1 MTRLSLAALVLFA
14 CVLATLPAAADDL
27 AYSDIDRATVRV
39 LALGTVDIEEVE
51 HKQVKYPVAIPLA
64 GHGSG
69 VLVGADGL
77 ILTAEHVVADSRAI
91 AVMIP
96 GYPKA
101 LPAVV
106 VYENEDHDVALVR
119 VLGTYTQVAKLADPS
134 DVLAVRQTV
143 FAIGYP
149 LDAKRTDPQSTQGI
163 VSGKLPDGALQ
174 LGMTVNPGNSGGPV
188 VDEQGLVRGIVIA
201 RSRLDQGAVGLAY
214 AVPLGNIVG
223 PVSQQENT
231 PLSTEKDTYLRTDAA
246 QLSAELTTAMSQYGL
261 EVLEAS
267 LSGGSLDLDPKLR
280 KTLNEASY
288 GEHASI
294 DGRLMSAA
302 MYWNQS
308 LVQQA
313 RGKSVWRKSRQ
324 YAVKLA
330 KEAVKLEPKLKKESK
345 FISVVLAGD
354 PGDGTFHPFANT
366 TPVPS
371 SGGNMDTLSR
381 FDSGPT
387 TFPDDE
393 PKDKKPSKTKGGY
406 FDFEVG
412 YANTKRSDNA
422 KGASDYFGGGFGY
435 WTGDKARFK
444 VGGVLRRH
452 SGTTYTQCQT
462 VTTGYGFSGDRCES
476 GSLATTLVGA
486 TVGLGIERYFAV
498 GLGLDYISVTDSGVA
513 EDESG
518 VAFEL
523 DAGLRI
529 PIKTVDLQLNTLLLT
544 GAVTIAGVSA
554 GVGVFF

>member
-1 MTRLSLAALVLFA
+1 MTRYSLAALVLAA

-27 AYSDIDRATVRV
+27 TYSDIDRATVRV
-39 LALGTVDIEEVE
+39 LALGPVDIEEVE
-51 HKQVKYPVAIPLA
+51 HDKVKYPVAIPLA

-69 VLVGADGL
+69 VLIGADGL

-119 VLGTYTQVAKLADPS
+119 VLGNYTQVAKLADPS
-134 DVLAVRQTV
+134 DALAVRQTV

-188 VDEQGLVRGIVIA
+188 VDEKGLVRGIVIA

-214 AVPLGNIVG
+214 AVPLSDIVG

-231 PLSTEKDTYLRTDAA
+231 PLSTEKDAYLRTDAA
-246 QLSAELTTAMSQYGL
+246 QLSAELTTTMSQYGL

-280 KTLNEASY
+280 KTLNRASY
-288 GEHASI
+288 GEHASV

-313 RGKSVWRKSRQ
+313 RGKSVWRKSRA

-330 KEAVKLEPKLKKESK
+330 KQAVKLEPELKKSSK
-345 FISVVLAGD
+345 FISVVLKGSASA
-354 PGDGTFHPFANT
+354 DGNFHADDNQ
-366 TPVPS
+366 
-371 SGGNMDTLSR
+371 SGTQRTGTLSR
-381 FDSGPT
+381 FDTGPT
-387 TFPDDE
+387 DFPEPEPEPE
-393 PKDKKPSKTKGGY
+393 PKKKTKGGY
-406 FDFEVG
+406 VSGEYGYGQVGSGDTSVSSWFYGFEGG
-412 YANTKRSDNA
+412 YWGS
-422 KGASDYFGGGFGY
+422 KGAL
-435 WTGDKARFK
+435 RFTL
-444 VGGVLRRH
+444 GGVVRRH
-452 SGTTYTQCQT
+452 TSADYEYPGCQDGST
-462 VTTGYGFSGDRCES
+462 
-476 GSLATTLVGA
+476 SLACTEGVDISA
-486 TVGLGIERYFAV
+486 TAFGFRTSIIPTENLF
-498 GLGLDYISVTDSGVA
+498 VA
-513 EDESG
+513 
-518 VAFEL
+518 
-523 DAGLRI
+523 AGLEI
-529 PIKTVDLQLNTLLLT
+529 VSVSDT
-544 GAVTIAGVSA
+544 GADSDPEGFEFEFSA
-554 GVGVFF
+554 GVRIPFDVLVLETKALALLGESTILGASAGLGVFF